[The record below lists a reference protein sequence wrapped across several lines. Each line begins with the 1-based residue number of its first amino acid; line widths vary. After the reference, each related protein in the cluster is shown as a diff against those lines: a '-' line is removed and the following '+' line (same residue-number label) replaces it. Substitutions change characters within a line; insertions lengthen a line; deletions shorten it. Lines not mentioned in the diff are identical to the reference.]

1 MYSLRIR
8 DQALIGLS
16 NDNVGYQEF
25 KRAAWL
31 NDLCLIGVG
40 KEPCLTSEVVFN
52 KRSKLVWCFLT
63 RETDSSHG

>member
-16 NDNVGYQEF
+16 NDNVGYQGF
-25 KRAAWL
+25 KTAAWL
-31 NDLCLIGVG
+31 NDLCLVGVG
-40 KEPCLTSEVVFN
+40 KGPCLTSEVVFN
-52 KRSKLVWCFLT
+52 IRSTLVECFPT